1 MLRRLRDT
9 NAGMI
14 WRAVRMF
21 LAMLIAWHTINAM
34 RGPGSKHFTRGFVV
48 CAPGLTSHKLVMQTQ
63 LVRCVAVFPV
73 VWLPLLP
80 RRLIWLTSCGQA
92 PSPANGHKA

>member
-48 CAPGLTSHKLVMQTQ
+48 CAPGLTSHKLDNANSVSA
-63 LVRCVAVFPV
+63 LR
-73 VWLPLLP
+73 
-80 RRLIWLTSCGQA
+80 RRLSGRVVTLTPASIDLADELWAGA
-92 PSPANGHKA
+92 IPSEWP